1 MSLALIEKRIDRL
14 EKLNE
19 ELIRKLARVNVAN
32 YYLSQRIE
40 TLEEHASV
48 EKAPDISN
56 QQKKLSLVS
65 N

>member
-1 MSLALIEKRIDRL
+1 MDRL

-48 EKAPDISN
+48 EKASDIPN